1 MNLRNEVRTN
11 QQPIVHT
18 QEHIIIL
25 GLEVNK
31 EAGGIMANLSD
42 SRSIIIPL
50 AWFKHLRNATQEQL
64 NKYEISP
71 AGCAIHWEE
80 LDEDISIKSFINGLK
95 GGCCH

>member
-11 QQPIVHT
+11 QQPTTIHAQQHVT
-18 QEHIIIL
+18 IL

-50 AWFKHLRNATQEQL
+50 A
-64 NKYEISP
+64 
-71 AGCAIHWEE
+71 
-80 LDEDISIKSFINGLK
+80 
-95 GGCCH
+95 

>member
-1 MNLRNEVRTN
+1 MNLRNEVRTD
-11 QQPIVHT
+11 QQPVINT
-18 QEHIIIL
+18 QEHVTIL

-50 AWFKHLRNATQEQL
+50 AWFKRLRDATPEQL
-64 NKYEISP
+64 NKYQISP
-71 AGCAIHWEE
+71 AGCAIHWAE

>member
-1 MNLRNEVRTN
+1 M
-11 QQPIVHT
+11 QT
-18 QEHIIIL
+18 QEHVTIL
-25 GLEVNK
+25 GLDINK
-31 EAGGIMANLSD
+31 ESGGIMANLSD

-50 AWFKHLRNATQEQL
+50 AWFKRLRNASQEQL

-80 LDEDISIKSFINGLK
+80 LDEDISIKSFTNGLR